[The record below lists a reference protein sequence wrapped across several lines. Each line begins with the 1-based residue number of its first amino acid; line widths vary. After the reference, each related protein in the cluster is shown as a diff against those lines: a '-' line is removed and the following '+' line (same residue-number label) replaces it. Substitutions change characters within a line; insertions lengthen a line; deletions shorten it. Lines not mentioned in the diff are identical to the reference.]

1 MITTYTRHIS
11 RLSHANR
18 YSDKNKQKH
27 IPNFLHLSL
36 RLSADNLAIWYDKA
50 FVHVNLKEL
59 DEADKCYDEMLKR
72 DPNQADA
79 LCGKG
84 YIRIEKKDHVEAIKL
99 FDSALEIDKDNPTI
113 WTSKGRALEVI
124 GDF

>member
-1 MITTYTRHIS
+1 M
-11 RLSHANR
+11 
-18 YSDKNKQKH
+18 
-27 IPNFLHLSL
+27 
-36 RLSADNLAIWYDKA
+36 
-50 FVHVNLKEL
+50 EL

-84 YIRIEKKDHVEAIKL
+84 CIRIEKKDHVEAIKL

-113 WTSKGRALEVI
+113 WTNKGRALEVI
-124 GDF
+124 GDFENAQKCYYWASRRLL